1 MSISRR
7 EFLWRGVGAA
17 VGLGAGAGWPRAA
30 RAAAAGSVEGP
41 FEPTWESLAA
51 YRTPDW
57 FRDAKF
63 GIWAHW
69 GPQCVPERGDWYA
82 RNMYRQ
88 GEPQYEDHL
97 ARYGHPSKSGFKE
110 IIHLWRAERWDPEHL
125 VGLYERAGAKYFMA
139 LANHHDNMDLF
150 QSSHQPWNSVAL
162 GPKKDLI
169 GGWAR
174 AARRAGLPFGVSVH
188 AAHAWSWYEV
198 AQGSDAKGPLAG
210 VPYDGV
216 LTRAQGRGQW
226 WNGLDP
232 QELYAQSHEP
242 GKDLVWDWDASRGS
256 STPDAA
262 YCEKFYRRTVELIDR
277 YHPDMIYFDD
287 TVLPLYPVSDVG
299 LRLAAHFYNSN
310 MKRHGGR
317 LEGVITG
324 KILDEQ
330 QRRCMVWDIERG
342 VADRI
347 QPLPFQTDT
356 CIGNWHYDR
365 PLFDR
370 HGYKTPE
377 MVAQMLVD
385 IVSKNGNLM
394 LNIPLPGHGAP
405 DSDEL
410 SFLADFTR
418 WMDVNG
424 RAIYG
429 TRPWSVYGE
438 GPSTAS
444 AAPLRAQGFNEGKQ
458 KPYTAGD
465 LRFMQKEG
473 KLYAFALAWPEDG
486 ELRITS
492 LAEGSPHAPGR
503 VERVELLGAPGPLRY
518 RRDASGLAISLP
530 SAPPGDYA
538 YAFEISGSG
547 ITAA

>member
-1 MSISRR
+1 
-7 EFLWRGVGAA
+7 
-17 VGLGAGAGWPRAA
+17 
-30 RAAAAGSVEGP
+30 
-41 FEPTWESLAA
+41 
-51 YRTPDW
+51 
-57 FRDAKF
+57 
-63 GIWAHW
+63 
-69 GPQCVPERGDWYA
+69 
-82 RNMYRQ
+82 
-88 GEPQYEDHL
+88 
-97 ARYGHPSKSGFKE
+97 
-110 IIHLWRAERWDPEHL
+110 
-125 VGLYERAGAKYFMA
+125 
-139 LANHHDNMDLF
+139 
-150 QSSHQPWNSVAL
+150 
-162 GPKKDLI
+162 
-169 GGWAR
+169 
-174 AARRAGLPFGVSVH
+174 
-188 AAHAWSWYEV
+188 
-198 AQGSDAKGPLAG
+198 
-210 VPYDGV
+210 
-216 LTRAQGRGQW
+216 
-226 WNGLDP
+226 
-232 QELYAQSHEP
+232 
-242 GKDLVWDWDASRGS
+242 
-256 STPDAA
+256 
-262 YCEKFYRRTVELIDR
+262 
-277 YHPDMIYFDD
+277 
-287 TVLPLYPVSDVG
+287 
-299 LRLAAHFYNSN
+299 
-310 MKRHGGR
+310 
-317 LEGVITG
+317 
-324 KILDEQ
+324 
-330 QRRCMVWDIERG
+330 MVWDIERG

-370 HGYKTPE
+370 HGYKTPKR
-377 MVAQMLVD
+377 VAQMLVD

-410 SFLADFTR
+410 AFLADFTR